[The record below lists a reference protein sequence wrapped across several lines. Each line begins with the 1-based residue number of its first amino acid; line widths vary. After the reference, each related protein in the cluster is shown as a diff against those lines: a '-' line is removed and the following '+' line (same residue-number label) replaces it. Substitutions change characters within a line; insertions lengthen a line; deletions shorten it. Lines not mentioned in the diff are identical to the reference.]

1 MLSKQ
6 QIQKILVDLEEL
18 NTILD
23 DEIIT
28 QKKDEVINKLD
39 GMISLLEVALRDYE
53 D

>member
-23 DEIIT
+23 DETIT
-28 QKKDEVINKLD
+28 QKKDEVITKLD
-39 GMISLLEVALRDYE
+39 GMINLLEVALKDYE

>member
-1 MLSKQ
+1 MLSKE

-39 GMISLLEVALRDYE
+39 GMINLLEVALRDYE
-53 D
+53 E

>member
-39 GMISLLEVALRDYE
+39 GMISLLEVALKDYE